1 MEQREQNAMST
12 STLASTN
19 QNQTQ
24 PTRLERGS
32 GWRHAVRRFTR
43 TSRVG
48 TVSAVFLLLLLLAA
62 IFADLVAPREPMEA
76 TFTALRQP
84 PSPGFWLGTDNLGR
98 DVLSRLLHGARISLF
113 VAIVSTVVGKIIGLA
128 WGVLTGYIGSTFDL
142 VSQRLIDI
150 LLAFPGII
158 LAMLL
163 LAALGGGLGTVIIAI
178 TVLSVAG
185 TVRVIRSVVLAVK
198 EMAYIEAARAT
209 GVPSVRIMVRHVAPQ
224 TIAPLLVLFSA
235 SLGGAIFAEAALSF
249 LGLGIPQPTPSWG
262 NMLGGILA
270 NQFRPSWWLVIFPGV
285 AITLTILAFNLV
297 GDALRDYLDPK
308 LSDKVQ

>member
-1 MEQREQNAMST
+1 MST
-12 STLASTN
+12 SSLATAEQSLEQPSPFHATN
-19 QNQTQ
+19 GFYN
-24 PTRLERGS
+24 G
-32 GWRHAVRRFTR
+32 VRRFFR
-43 TSRVG
+43 TSRIG
-48 TVSAVFLLLLLLAA
+48 TISAIFLLLLLVVAL
-62 IFADLVAPREPMEA
+62 FADQIAPYHPLEA
-76 TFTALRQP
+76 TFTALRKP
-84 PSPGFWLGTDNLGR
+84 PSLDFWLGTDNLGR
-98 DVLSRLLHGARISLF
+98 DVLSRLIHGARLSLT
-113 VAIVSTVVGKIIGLA
+113 VAIISTVLGKLIGLT

-142 VSQRLIDI
+142 VSQRIIDV

-178 TVLSVAG
+178 TVLSIAG

-209 GVPSVRIMVRHVAPQ
+209 GVPNWRIMLRHVTPQ

-262 NMLGGILA
+262 NMLGGVLA
-270 NQFRPSWWLVIFPGV
+270 NQFRPQWWLVIFPGV
-285 AITLTILAFNLV
+285 AITITILAFNLV

-308 LSDKVQ
+308 LGDKVQ